1 MIKKT
6 IGDRVFT
13 IENKEKMCQGL
24 TLDMEHA

>member
-13 IENKEKMCQGL
+13 IENKERNVSGI
-24 TLDMEHA
+24 DIRHGI